1 MLRMVVLVAGILLA
15 SGADA
20 KTPCT
25 PKRLGVGLGGGNL
38 LSGVSVKKCLTKKTA
53 VQGTLGALVNGV
65 GAGADYMIAQT
76 VLWKGRD
83 LRLRWGVGA
92 GTAIASYGF
101 GGFGG
106 LLIDASAVVEL
117 VLEFENLPV
126 EVTTDWRPGYWIGL
140 GDAAS
145 IGALHLNGGGGAIR
159 WFFD

>member
-1 MLRMVVLVAGILLA
+1 MVVLVAGILLA

-38 LSGVSVKKCLTKKTA
+38 LSGVSVKKCLTKTTA

-83 LRLRWGVGA
+83 LRLRWGVG
-92 GTAIASYGF
+92 GDG
-101 GGFGG
+101 
-106 LLIDASAVVEL
+106 DC
-117 VLEFENLPV
+117 VLWLWWLRRSL
-126 EVTTDWRPGYWIGL
+126 DRRQRR
-140 GDAAS
+140 
-145 IGALHLNGGGGAIR
+145 GGAGSR
-159 WFFD
+159 V